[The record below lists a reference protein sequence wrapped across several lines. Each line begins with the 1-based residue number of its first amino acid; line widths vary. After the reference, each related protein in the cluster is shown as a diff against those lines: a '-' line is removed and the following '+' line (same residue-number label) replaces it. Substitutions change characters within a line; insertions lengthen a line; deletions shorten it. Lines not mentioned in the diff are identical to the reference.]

1 MIFEAIAA
9 IKVANDAIAA
19 IKEMAG
25 NVHSVGQISS
35 HLTKLT
41 DAEDEIKQKAS
52 DGDMDAF
59 FALEKINQEKAEIK
73 RMMIYGPGRGGLW
86 EDWCRFQATRRQLRE
101 KEKQRIAAKKARQKR
116 LFKEWCLGLGL
127 GALLLTG
134 IGVIVFVFY
143 WIANNGN

>member
-25 NVHSVGQISS
+25 NVQSVGQLGS

-41 DAEDEIKQKAS
+41 DAEDEIKKKAT

-59 FALEKINQEKAEIK
+59 FALEKIAQEKQAIRE
-73 RMMIYGPGRGGLW
+73 MMIYSGRAGLW
-86 EDWCRFQATRRQLRE
+86 EDWQRFQATRRQLRE
-101 KEKQRIAAKKARQKR
+101 KERARAIANAKRKKRII
-116 LFKEWCLGLGL
+116 KETCLTI
-127 GALLLTG
+127 ALALAILSAVG
-134 IGVIVFVFY
+134 FIGFLFY
-143 WIANNGN
+143 WVSQQR

>member
-19 IKEMAG
+19 IREMAG
-25 NVHSVGQISS
+25 NVQSVGQLGS

-41 DAEDEIKQKAS
+41 DAEDEIKKKAA

-59 FALEKINQEKAEIK
+59 FALEKITQEKKAIRE
-73 RMMIYGPGRGGLW
+73 MMQWNGRAGLW
-86 EDWCRFQATRRQLRE
+86 EDFQRFQATRRELRE
-101 KEKQRIAAKKARQKR
+101 KEKKRIAAKKARQKR
-116 LFKEWCLGLGL
+116 LFKEWCVGLGL

-134 IGVIVFVFY
+134 IGVIVFIFY

>member
-25 NVHSVGQISS
+25 NVQSVGQLGS

-41 DAEDEIKQKAS
+41 DAEDEIRQKAS

-86 EDWCRFQATRRQLRE
+86 EDWQRFQATRRELRQ
-101 KEKQRIAAKKARQKR
+101 KEQKRIAAKKARQRKMMIDITVGT
-116 LFKEWCLGLGL
+116 LLGVSILTAVGL
-127 GALLLTG
+127 
-134 IGVIVFVFY
+134 IGYIFY
-143 WIANNGN
+143 YISKAQ